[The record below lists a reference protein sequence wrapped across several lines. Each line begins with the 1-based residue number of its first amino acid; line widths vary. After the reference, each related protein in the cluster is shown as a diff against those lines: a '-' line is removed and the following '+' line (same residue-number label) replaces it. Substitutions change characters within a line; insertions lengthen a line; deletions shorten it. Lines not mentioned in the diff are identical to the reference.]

1 MSKKKSPKP
10 NKDKSAAPP
19 CLTLVSTALQDLKAV
34 DVRML
39 DVRGLTDV
47 TDYMVIASGNSDRHV
62 RSIADRVQQLAK
74 GNGLRPL
81 GVEGAR
87 DGEWVLIDLPDVMVH
102 VMLPRVREFYALEE
116 LWDRGANLVS
126 LPAAAAPAAAAAKRR
141 PPARRRKAD

>member
-1 MSKKKSPKP
+1 MSKRKIPKP

-19 CLTLVSTALQDLKAV
+19 CLTLVNTALHDLKAV

-62 RSIADRVQQLAK
+62 RSIAERVQQLSKAS
-74 GNGLRPL
+74 GLRPY

-102 VMLPRVREFYALEE
+102 VMLQRIREFYALEE
-116 LWDRGANLVS
+116 LWDRGGNVVS
-126 LPAAAAPAAAAAKRR
+126 LPAAPAAAAARRR